1 MSNDWISPRKQKAE
15 SDKFCQDSCIR
26 GYHAYNE
33 IWTEVLGE
41 VTLTERELFYI
52 ADHIAVA
59 VKKHCGEIVKHL
71 LHYAACL

>member
-1 MSNDWISPRKQKAE
+1 MIGFHHANRKLKVTNFAR
-15 SDKFCQDSCIR
+15 IPA
-26 GYHAYNE
+26 YVATMAYNE

-41 VTLTERELFYI
+41 VTLTERELYNI
-52 ADHIAVA
+52 ADRIAVA